1 MKEPLVIVDM
11 YVAAIADAAFA
22 VVGVNSG
29 TLLIDTR
36 SSVTVV
42 VVLGEARKVTL
53 PVLAR

>member
-42 VVLGEARKVTL
+42 VVWEARKVTL